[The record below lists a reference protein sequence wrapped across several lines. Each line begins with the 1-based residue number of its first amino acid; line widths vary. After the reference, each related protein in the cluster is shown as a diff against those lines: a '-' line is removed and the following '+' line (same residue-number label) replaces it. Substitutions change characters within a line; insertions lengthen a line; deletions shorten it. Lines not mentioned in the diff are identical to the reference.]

1 MYFIY
6 ECILTDQLILK
17 HDSIRLECE
26 SSEDQTRSPISLSM
40 SAAAVDSCDN
50 MEYEDSPSASL
61 LEHHTSEDLDLE
73 RFEEDGHD
81 LDSQGTG
88 DSNDSFSPQLLNES
102 TTEQINEVIDSELLT
117 EPLENEDTELNDEHD
132 MISDDAENE
141 TLADDVDLNL
151 IEHENKSSSEFI
163 SETIDCEE
171 PADELAVECISV
183 NAEHDKAIDTD
194 HDAAA
199 EPDIANQILDEVIMK
214 KHDF

>member
-1 MYFIY
+1 
-6 ECILTDQLILK
+6 
-17 HDSIRLECE
+17 
-26 SSEDQTRSPISLSM
+26 M

-61 LEHHTSEDLDLE
+61 LEPHTSEDLDLE

-88 DSNDSFSPQLLNES
+88 DNNDSFSPQLLNES
-102 TTEQINEVIDSELLT
+102 TTEQINEVIDEDSEHLS

-151 IEHENKSSSEFI
+151 IEHENESSSEFI

-171 PADELAVECISV
+171 PADVLAVEFLSV
-183 NAEHDKAIDTD
+183 NAQHDKAIDTD

>member
-1 MYFIY
+1 
-6 ECILTDQLILK
+6 
-17 HDSIRLECE
+17 
-26 SSEDQTRSPISLSM
+26 M

-61 LEHHTSEDLDLE
+61 LEPHTSEDLDLE

-102 TTEQINEVIDSELLT
+102 TTEQINEVIDKDSEHLT
-117 EPLENEDTELNDEHD
+117 EPLENEDTELNDMISDENEDTEPNDMISDENEDTELNDEHD

-151 IEHENKSSSEFI
+151 IEHENESSSEFI

-171 PADELAVECISV
+171 PADVLAVECISV